1 MLLPGVEGCTVHPET
16 GELLPPHT
24 EGEICVSGPNIFNGY
39 LNQQRDPFLILNG
52 KKWYRTG
59 DYGHL
64 DETNHV
70 ILSGRLKRFTKVGGE
85 MISLIAIEETLINA
99 LHLPRDFPSIAICAD
114 DQSSDKSKVILFTT
128 VDLEKEQ
135 ANDIL
140 KSSGFSR
147 LIKISQVQKISEIPL
162 MASGK
167 TDYRKLAAAINH

>member
-1 MLLPGVEGCTVHPET
+1 M
-16 GELLPPHT
+16 
-24 EGEICVSGPNIFNGY
+24 FNGY

-59 DYGHL
+59 DFGFI

-70 ILSGRLKRFTKVGGE
+70 ILSGRLKRFAKVGGE
-85 MISLIAIEETLINA
+85 MISLIAIEETLVNA
-99 LHLPRDFPSIAICAD
+99 LHLPKDFPSLAICAD
-114 DQSSDKSKVILFTT
+114 DQSSDKAKVILFTT

-140 KSSGFSR
+140 KTSGFSR
-147 LIKISQVQKISEIPL
+147 LIKISTVQKIDEIPL

-167 TDYRKLAAAINH
+167 TDYRKLSTLLA